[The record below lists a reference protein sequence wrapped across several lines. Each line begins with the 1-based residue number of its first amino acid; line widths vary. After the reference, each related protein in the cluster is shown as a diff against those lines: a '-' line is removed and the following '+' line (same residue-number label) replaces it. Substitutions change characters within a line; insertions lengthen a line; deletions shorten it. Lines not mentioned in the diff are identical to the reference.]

1 MIRNGEPAT
10 QFALLDQEGVSHSLE
25 DFLGKPVVLLFVRGP
40 FCPTTRKSLG
50 AWQDFSRSVND
61 LGFGMVAISATSQE
75 DLLEFATQF
84 CIKFP
89 LLSDPGVEVS
99 KSFGA
104 YINENRMAGEYAEP
118 GLVLVDAKGRV
129 AYSIFSSGS
138 KGMPEPG
145 AVSSMLIY
153 MSKRGG
159 YY

>member
-1 MIRNGEPAT
+1 MIQNGEPAT
-10 QFALLDQEGVSHSLE
+10 TFALLDQDGVEHALE
-25 DFLGKPVVLLFVRGP
+25 SFVGKPVVLLFVRGP

-61 LGFGMVAISATSQE
+61 LGFGMVAISAASQA

-104 YINENRMAGEYAEP
+104 YINKNRMAGEYAEP

-138 KGMPEPG
+138 KGMPDPG

>member
-1 MIRNGEPAT
+1 MIRNGESAT
-10 QFALLDQEGVSHSLE
+10 QFALLDQEGALVSLS
-25 DFLGKPVVLLFVRGP
+25 DFLGKPLVLLFARGP

-61 LGFGMVAISATSQE
+61 LGFGMVAISAASQA

-89 LLSDPGVEVS
+89 LLSDTDLEVS
-99 KSFGA
+99 RAFGV
-104 YINENRMAGEYAEP
+104 YLNHNHKNGDYGEP
-118 GLVLVDAKGRV
+118 GLVLIDANGRV

-138 KGMPEPG
+138 KGMPDPG